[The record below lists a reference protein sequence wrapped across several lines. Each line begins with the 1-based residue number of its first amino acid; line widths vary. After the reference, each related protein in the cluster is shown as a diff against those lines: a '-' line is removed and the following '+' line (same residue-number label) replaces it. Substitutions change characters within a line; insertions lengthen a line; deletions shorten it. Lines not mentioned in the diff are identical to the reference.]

1 MSENFEEIF
10 MASKRDYYD
19 ILGVPRGA
27 TKDQIK
33 DAYRTLAMK
42 FHPDKNKDAGAEDKF
57 KELSE
62 AYAVLSDDQKRST
75 YDQYGHAGFDQRYS
89 QEDIFRSANFDDLF
103 REFGFSFG
111 GSGGSPFDDLFSSAF
126 FGGSPRRR
134 GPARGAD
141 LRYDLQ
147 ITLEEAAK
155 GVEKELNYK
164 HNKRCEHCNGS
175 GAEPGSKIATC
186 PTCKGRGQVQSVKRM
201 SSFGSFTSITTCPTC
216 AGNGSQ
222 PEKECRECHGSG
234 SQITTEKLSV
244 DIPAGVDTGS
254 QLRLAG
260 LGERG
265 AGGNGDLYVFIH
277 VKEHPIF
284 KREEDD
290 IYLETPVSFSQAA
303 LGAEIDVPTLT
314 GKAKLKIPA
323 GTQTH
328 TVFRMKGEGMPRVRG
343 RGKGDQLVRV
353 IICTPT
359 NLSEKQKK
367 HLSELGDTPKKG
379 MFEGMFR

>member
-1 MSENFEEIF
+1 LYCNGVSMTT
-10 MASKRDYYD
+10 KKDYYD
-19 ILGVPRGA
+19 ILGVSRSA
-27 TKDQIK
+27 SKDAIK

-42 FHPDKNKDAGAEDKF
+42 YHPDKNKDAGAEERF
-57 KELSE
+57 KEISE
-62 AYAVLSDDQKRST
+62 AYAVLSDDEKRST

-111 GSGGSPFDDLFSSAF
+111 GRGGSPLEDMLFSSF
-126 FGGSPRRR
+126 FGGSPRRS
-134 GPARGAD
+134 GRGAD

-155 GVEKELNYK
+155 GVEKEINYK

-175 GAEPGSKIATC
+175 GAEPGSKVSAC
-186 PTCKGRGQVQSVKRM
+186 SACKGRGQIQSVKRM
-201 SSFGSFTSITTCPTC
+201 GAFGSFTSITTCPSC
-216 AGNGSQ
+216 AGNGEK
-222 PEKECRECHGSG
+222 PEKECKECHGLG
-234 SQITTEKLSV
+234 SQITNEKISV

-254 QLRLAG
+254 QLRLQG

-265 AGGNGDLYVFIH
+265 PSSSGDLYVFVH
-277 VKEHPIF
+277 VKEHALF
-284 KREEDD
+284 KRDEDD
-290 IYLETPVSFSQAA
+290 IYIETPISFSQAA
-303 LGAEIDVPTLT
+303 LGAEIDVPTLS

-328 TVFRMKGEGMPRVRG
+328 TIFRMKGEGMPRVHG

-353 IICTPT
+353 IIRTPT

-367 HLSELGDTPKKG
+367 HLSDLGDTPKKG